1 MSFVAIAFI
10 GAVLALWIAFKF
22 LVPRG
27 RVGNYN
33 NKYVLITGCD
43 TGFGRDTAIRL
54 DQMGFNVF
62 GACLTDKGIKS
73 LKEACSGRLV
83 AFLMD
88 VTKHE
93 QIEAAYAK
101 VKSCLPPDTGL
112 WALDNNAGYMGLG
125 PLEWFTM
132 DDYKMQA
139 DINLWGLIDVTK
151 TFLPLIKVAKGRVVN
166 FSSIAGVVT
175 PALRAAYSV
184 TKYGVESFSDALRRE
199 MAPYGIRVSI
209 IQPMP
214 FKTALW
220 AGMAERKLMS
230 LWDNLSEEMKQ
241 EYGIEYRDKVC
252 QSFEKNFNNASA
264 ETHLVIDDVIDAIT
278 SCDPQTRYRVGT
290 FTKVFTFLASL
301 PTAVLDTVYQIRS
314 PVAVPQGAKNSK

>member
-1 MSFVAIAFI
+1 
-10 GAVLALWIAFKF
+10 
-22 LVPRG
+22 

-54 DQMGFNVF
+54 NQMGFNVF
-62 GACLTDKGIKS
+62 GACLTDKGMKS

-101 VKSCLPPDTGL
+101 RSCYHLGL

-166 FSSIAGVVT
+166 FSSIAG
-175 PALRAAYSV
+175 
-184 TKYGVESFSDALRRE
+184 
-199 MAPYGIRVSI
+199 
-209 IQPMP
+209 
-214 FKTALW
+214 
-220 AGMAERKLMS
+220 
-230 LWDNLSEEMKQ
+230 
-241 EYGIEYRDKVC
+241 
-252 QSFEKNFNNASA
+252 
-264 ETHLVIDDVIDAIT
+264 
-278 SCDPQTRYRVGT
+278 
-290 FTKVFTFLASL
+290 
-301 PTAVLDTVYQIRS
+301 
-314 PVAVPQGAKNSK
+314 